1 MHIIFYIGAALSVS
15 TGIAVIITVVTGG
28 GDKFEGIGLPM
39 DPISLA
45 IGTFFLAF
53 ALVGIGSFIK
63 LRKSIPKN

>member
-15 TGIAVIITVVTGG
+15 TGIAVIVIILTGS
-28 GDKFEGIGLPM
+28 GDEFEGISLPM

-45 IGTFFLAF
+45 IGTIFLAL
-53 ALVGIGSFIK
+53 ALLGIGSFIK